1 MEIKE
6 DYEIEGA
13 VNTLLRAEEIK
24 KDNKLMTKIMKAMNK
39 KQKDISD
46 ILRNAAIKVSS
57 KK

>member
-13 VNTLLRAEEIK
+13 INTLLRAEEIK

-39 KQKDISD
+39 KQKDISS

>member
-1 MEIKE
+1 MKTEE

-39 KQKDISD
+39 KQKNISD

>member
-1 MEIKE
+1 MKTEE

-24 KDNKLMTKIMKAMNK
+24 KDNNLMTKIMKVMNK

>member
-1 MEIKE
+1 MKTEE

-24 KDNKLMTKIMKAMNK
+24 KDNNLMTKIIKAMGK

>member
-1 MEIKE
+1 MKTEE
-6 DYEIEGA
+6 DYELEGA
-13 VNTLLRAEEIK
+13 MNTLLRAEEIK

-39 KQKDISD
+39 KQKNISD

>member
-1 MEIKE
+1 MKTEE

-24 KDNKLMTKIMKAMNK
+24 KDNKLMTKIMRAMNK

>member
-1 MEIKE
+1 MKFS
-6 DYEIEGA
+6 GA

-24 KDNKLMTKIMKAMNK
+24 KDNNLMTKIMKVMNK

>member
-13 VNTLLRAEEIK
+13 INTLLRAEEIK
-24 KDNKLMTKIMKAMNK
+24 KDNNLMTKIMKVMNK

>member
-1 MEIKE
+1 MKTEE
-6 DYEIEGA
+6 DYEVEGA

-39 KQKDISD
+39 KQKDIAG

>member
-1 MEIKE
+1 MKTEE
-6 DYEIEGA
+6 DYEIESA
-13 VNTLLRAEEIK
+13 VNALLRAEEIK
-24 KDNKLMTKIMKAMNK
+24 KDNNLMTKIMKVMNK

>member
-1 MEIKE
+1 MKTEE

-24 KDNKLMTKIMKAMNK
+24 KDNKLMTKIMRAMNK
-39 KQKDISD
+39 KQKDISG